1 MLERLAKTNAEI
13 ARVIKVDA
21 EAENEW
27 AKEKGVKG
35 VPVFHFYNDGE
46 LVHEVMGSIPESDFQ
61 KKIEYYAL
69 SSKEREGKSG
79 PEESIQALPKDWLPP
94 GVSRS

>member
-21 EAENEW
+21 EAEAEW
-27 AKEKGVKG
+27 VTEKGVKG
-35 VPVFHFYNDGE
+35 VPSFHFYNDGE
-46 LVHEVMGSIPESDFQ
+46 LVHEVVGSIPESDFQ
-61 KKIEYYAL
+61 NKIEYYSL
-69 SSKEREGKSG
+69 SAKEREGKSG
-79 PEESIQALPKDWLPP
+79 PEKSIQALPKDWLPS